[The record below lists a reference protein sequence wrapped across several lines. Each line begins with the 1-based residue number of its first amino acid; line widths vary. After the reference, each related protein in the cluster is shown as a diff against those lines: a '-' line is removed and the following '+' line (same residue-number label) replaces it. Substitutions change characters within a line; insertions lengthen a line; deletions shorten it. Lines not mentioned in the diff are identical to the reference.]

1 MRRRNAIPRD
11 ARQAQAKERAL
22 AALSLMRRKGLNLT
36 PAAKEAGTTPNTVW
50 RYTGSALRQ
59 QHRGGH
65 VHATS
70 HDRISR
76 RLNFISPA
84 GKLAGTVRDSRTASA
99 IGEHL
104 NAVKAFINNRGDSLA
119 LKKFEGKSFR
129 VSGQVY
135 QFVTDAETLERLADA
150 GELAF
155 EGLYKAVK
163 G

>member
-1 MRRRNAIPRD
+1 MRRRNAIPRNE
-11 ARQAQAKERAL
+11 REAQAKERAL
-22 AALSLMRRKGLNLT
+22 AALSLMRRKAWKFG
-36 PAAKEAGTTPNTVW
+36 PAAKAAGTTPKTVW
-50 RYTGSALRQ
+50 RYAGSALRQ
-59 QHRGGH
+59 QRRGGH
-65 VHATS
+65 VHAAS

-104 NAVKAFINNRGDSLA
+104 NAVKAFINNRADSLA
-119 LKKFEGKSFR
+119 LKTFEGKSFR

-135 QFVTDAETLERLADA
+135 PFVTDAETLEKLADA
-150 GELAF
+150 GELVF